1 MKDYLIYAIVSIHY
15 YRPFKETKNVKI
27 IQHCYFAVLLMF
39 NVVAPIF
46 QIGIEKAVRNLS
58 AMKYYG
64 LNKDVFKSI
73 QHNKL
78 KIPWVRN
85 RNREKH
91 IYFGFNVLFLLYL
104 ASFDISMGSS

>member
-15 YRPFKETKNVKI
+15 YRPFNETKNVKKNTTLLFWL
-27 IQHCYFAVLLMF
+27 CYWWF
-39 NVVAPIF
+39 NLVAPIF

-64 LNKDVFKSI
+64 LNEDVFKSI

-85 RNREKH
+85 RVKH
-91 IYFGFNVLFLLYL
+91 VYFGFNVCC
-104 ASFDISMGSS
+104 I